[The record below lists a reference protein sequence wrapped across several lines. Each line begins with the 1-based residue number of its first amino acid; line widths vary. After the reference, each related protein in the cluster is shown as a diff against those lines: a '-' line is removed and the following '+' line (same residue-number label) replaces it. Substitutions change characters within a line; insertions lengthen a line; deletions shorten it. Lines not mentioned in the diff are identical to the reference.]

1 MKHENIAG
9 ILNSQEDF
17 NNDSEIDEFTGSLV
31 EAIQNGA
38 VLKDVQGVSNDTM
51 NDIYKIAY
59 EFYHLGKLDDAESL
73 FRFLCIYDFY
83 NSEYSMGL
91 AAVYQLKKN
100 YRKAIDFYALAYSLA
115 EEDYR
120 PMFYA
125 GQCNLMLRQ
134 EVQARKCFSI
144 VISRSRVPF
153 LQEKAQSYLSALQE
167 INGDSKIHLETE
179 DIKQGL

>member
-1 MKHENIAG
+1 MKHNNVTGFLTHQENNKHDTE
-9 ILNSQEDF
+9 L
-17 NNDSEIDEFTGSLV
+17 DEYAGSLI

-38 VLKDVQGVSNDTM
+38 VLKDVLDVAADTM

-125 GQCNLMLRQ
+125 GQCNLMLRRK
-134 EVQARKCFSI
+134 VQARKCFAI
-144 VISRSRVPF
+144 VTSRCGIP
-153 LQEKAQSYLSALQE
+153 LLKEKAQSYLSALEE
-167 INGDSKIHLETE
+167 INSDAKDNFEN
-179 DIKQGL
+179 